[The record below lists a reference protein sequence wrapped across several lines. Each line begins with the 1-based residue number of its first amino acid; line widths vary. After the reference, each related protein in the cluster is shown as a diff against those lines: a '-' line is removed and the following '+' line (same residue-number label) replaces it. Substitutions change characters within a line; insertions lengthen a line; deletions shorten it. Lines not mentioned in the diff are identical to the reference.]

1 VSEAAI
7 VITTRNR
14 RDELRRALA
23 SALRQEGQIEVLVFD
38 DGSSDGTA
46 DMVRAEFPTVRLH
59 REPRSVGL
67 IVARNRAAELVDAPV
82 IVSIDDDAELADP
95 GTVAQTLRDLA
106 APRIGAVAIPHVDEY
121 GAGAWAPV
129 APDREAVW
137 ATAVFVGTA
146 HAIRRDVFRALGGYR
161 GDFFHQGEEADLC
174 LRMLDAGWWVR
185 LGRAAQPIRHLESPR
200 RDKDRRDV
208 YGRRNE
214 LLHVWLNVPLPWLPA
229 YLAGYPARG
238 VIAGVRAGRARP
250 MLRGV
255 GRGLAAVARSRGRRA
270 PVRRATL
277 RVDRRLRRERA
288 VRLEDIAPALHAPQA
303 GR

>member
-1 VSEAAI
+1 
-7 VITTRNR
+7 
-14 RDELRRALA
+14 
-23 SALRQEGQIEVLVFD
+23 
-38 DGSSDGTA
+38 
-46 DMVRAEFPTVRLH
+46 VRVH

-67 IVARNRAAELVDAPV
+67 IVGRNRAAELVDAPV
-82 IVSIDDDAELADP
+82 IVSIDDDAELVDP
-95 GTVAQTLRDLA
+95 RTVAQTVRDLA
-106 APRIGAVAIPHVDEY
+106 EPGIGAVAIPHVDER

-137 ATAVFVGTA
+137 VTSVFVGTA

-200 RDKDRRDV
+200 RDKDRIDV

-229 YLAGYPARG
+229 YLAGYALRG
-238 VIAGVRAGRARP
+238 VLLGLRLGRPRP
-250 MLRGV
+250 MLRGI
-255 GRGLAAVARSRGRRA
+255 GHGAAAIVRARGRRA

-288 VRLEDIAPALHAPQA
+288 VRLEDVAPALYPPEAP
-303 GR
+303 R